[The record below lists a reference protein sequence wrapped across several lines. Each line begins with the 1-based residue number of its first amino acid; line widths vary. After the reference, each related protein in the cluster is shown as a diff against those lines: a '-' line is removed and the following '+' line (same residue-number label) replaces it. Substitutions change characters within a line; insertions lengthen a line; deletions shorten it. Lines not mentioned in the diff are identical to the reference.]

1 MTVDR
6 QEPAFQPYYA
16 SRVRSAYGHAMPPPM
31 PSTAPVQPRWYSSP
45 ALLNLL
51 ADVLFL
57 GAALAIAYVAV
68 MWFLTRP
75 LFPLRE
81 VVVLSPPAQVTREQ
95 VEYAAHG
102 SVRGNFFLVDL
113 EGVREAFEKLPWVR
127 RAEVRRSWPNALEV
141 RLEEHQAIAYWT
153 DIDSEDAHLLNR
165 QGEVFVA
172 ASNADM
178 PWYSGPQGSAQ
189 HVLARF
195 GEFNRALEGIG
206 RHIVGLTLSA
216 RLAWQLELDNGMVIM
231 LGRDSENV
239 PVDVRLAQFVQAWPE
254 AVQRLGTQV
263 AVADLRY
270 QSGFALTPEP
280 PQQPV
285 KGK

>member
-81 VVVLSPPAQVTREQ
+81 VVVLSPPAQVTQAQ

-113 EGVREAFEKLPWVR
+113 EEVREAFEKLPWVR
-127 RAEVRRSWPNALEV
+127 RAEVRRSWPNALASAKGAV
-141 RLEEHQAIAYWT
+141 RPASPTCHGIRA
-153 DIDSEDAHLLNR
+153 R
-165 QGEVFVA
+165 RA
-172 ASNADM
+172 APSM
-178 PWYSGPQGSAQ
+178 CW
-189 HVLARF
+189 
-195 GEFNRALEGIG
+195 RALANSTA
-206 RHIVGLTLSA
+206 RSKALVVTLSVS
-216 RLAWQLELDNGMVIM
+216 RCRRGWRGSSNSTTAW
-231 LGRDSENV
+231 
-239 PVDVRLAQFVQAWPE
+239 
-254 AVQRLGTQV
+254 
-263 AVADLRY
+263 
-270 QSGFALTPEP
+270 
-280 PQQPV
+280 
-285 KGK
+285 